1 MLPGTKPKPGC
12 AAAFAFLCSSVRASR
27 DDGPHPSGHDP
38 RGGNDTKPKPG
49 CAAAFAFL
57 CSSVRASPSDC
68 IKKAHED
75 YLMGFGFVELVG
87 FEPTSGE
94 GTACAFYMF
103 SSACCREQI
112 GAVRTKSAP
121 YPAC

>member
-1 MLPGTKPKPGC
+1 
-12 AAAFAFLCSSVRASR
+12 
-27 DDGPHPSGHDP
+27 
-38 RGGNDTKPKPG
+38 
-49 CAAAFAFL
+49 
-57 CSSVRASPSDC
+57 
-68 IKKAHED
+68 
-75 YLMGFGFVELVG
+75 MGFGFVELVG

>member
-1 MLPGTKPKPGC
+1 MQPLLFY
-12 AAAFAFLCSSVRASR
+12 A
-27 DDGPHPSGHDP
+27 GPFGQ
-38 RGGNDTKPKPG
+38 
-49 CAAAFAFL
+49 AQWA
-57 CSSVRASPSDC
+57 C
-68 IKKAHED
+68 IKKAHEEI
-75 YLMGFGFVELVG
+75 LMGFGFVELVG